1 MRMRNLPSF
10 MRYKEQSART
20 VFDLATPTSGGI
32 RQSVPTLGS
41 LGSKSLPR
49 HGAGILRNTTGSSK
63 RDAVLDKAS
72 IKDEAE
78 RLLHSLSDPQSDP
91 NEALFTTNKDR
102 FTRVD
107 LSQLVSEDAVPR
119 KILQAYLSLLQK
131 VHKRRYARGKSTH
144 RLKLFKLDLS
154 YDIFNRSRA
163 QSVHCAENIFTLE

>member
-1 MRMRNLPSF
+1 MHNLPSF

-20 VFDLATPTSGGI
+20 VFDLGTPASTGLKS
-32 RQSVPTLGS
+32 SVPTLGS

-49 HGAGILRNTTGSSK
+49 PGAGRLRTTESSK
-63 RDAVLDKAS
+63 RDSLPDKAS
-72 IKDEAE
+72 IKEEAE
-78 RLLHSLSDPQSDP
+78 RLLHSISDPQSDP
-91 NEALFTTNKDR
+91 NEAIFTTNKER

-107 LSQLVSEDAVPR
+107 LNQLVSEDAIPR
-119 KILQAYLSLLQK
+119 KILQAYLSHLQK

-154 YDIFNRSRA
+154 YDIFNRGRA